1 MAKAFLQR
9 ITAAIDFD
17 PIIISGLQHLIQNR
31 PILLSI
37 SGQGE
42 TLCLIIR
49 YSSVWTI
56 ESDTLLNVM
65 RCNTMGLPA
74 ACAGADF
81 EKAETSSTCPG
92 LYMSRMSDYFA
103 NKSSITITFRM
114 YPE

>member
-49 YSSVWTI
+49 YSSTCTDEIAGRARNDKSKARNGVPGHPGPDPGPGSSVCTDERLFI
-56 ESDTLLNVM
+56 E
-65 RCNTMGLPA
+65 GLPA
-74 ACAGADF
+74 G
-81 EKAETSSTCPG
+81 
-92 LYMSRMSDYFA
+92 
-103 NKSSITITFRM
+103 
-114 YPE
+114 

>member
-17 PIIISGLQHLIQNR
+17 PIIISRLQHLIQNR

-49 YSSVWTI
+49 YSSVCTNEIAGRARNDKSKARNDESKARNGVPGHPGPDPGPGSSVCTDERLFI
-56 ESDTLLNVM
+56 EGRTPQ
-65 RCNTMGLPA
+65 TP
-74 ACAGADF
+74 
-81 EKAETSSTCPG
+81 
-92 LYMSRMSDYFA
+92 
-103 NKSSITITFRM
+103 
-114 YPE
+114 